1 MLPSAQLPTG
11 ISGFCCGLCCSESQ
25 ACTLL
30 CLIPG
35 VCFPVSP
42 KNEAFGEKGSPVVT
56 LFPSPTQGCAPPP
69 SPVSCHRWYQLLR
82 GVNCL
87 INRIRWDGDSGTLC

>member
-1 MLPSAQLPTG
+1 MNPSRAAAGSVQTCPSDKRCAGLLGVEGGMLPSVQLPTG

-56 LFPSPTQGCAPPP
+56 
-69 SPVSCHRWYQLLR
+69 
-82 GVNCL
+82 
-87 INRIRWDGDSGTLC
+87 